1 MNDVVIDGY
10 QTKHGVESIRNIVNE
25 MIYDISSWVFG
36 ACDDGRNAFEGCGY
50 ITLLIIP
57 GTIEKRK
64 TNRDTNAL
72 MVFLYRDSLKRP
84 HATA

>member
-1 MNDVVIDGY
+1 MNDVVIDGD
-10 QTKHGVESIRNIVNE
+10 QTKHGVESIRNVLEE

-36 ACDDGRNAFEGCGY
+36 ACDDGRNVGCGY
-50 ITLLIIP
+50 TTLLMIP

-64 TNRDTNAL
+64 TNRDTTAL

-84 HATA
+84 HATT